1 MPRWWIPRDERRYLL
16 SIWRGAAPGDPFEF
30 QHRILRTDGNRD
42 AQALLNDGGAL
53 IGCDADD
60 ALPPELVGVLHL
72 AGGVHRPIHLA
83 GLPFRAVCREMSDT
97 AARGK
102 LLVITH
108 EYQREL
114 T

>member
-1 MPRWWIPRDERRYLL
+1 V
-16 SIWRGAAPGDPFEF
+16 
-30 QHRILRTDGNRD
+30 
-42 AQALLNDGGAL
+42 LLNDGASL

-60 ALPPELVGVLHL
+60 ALPPELAGIRHL
-72 AGGVHRPIHLA
+72 EGGVHRSIHLA

-97 AARGK
+97 AAHSK